1 MPAYGCEKGNA
12 MTDDLHLSLVPSN
25 PDGALLHN
33 ALQKTV
39 SKPALPEGFR
49 ARVLTEVL
57 GDELQRVEARRLALE
72 LEHARAMQ
80 QLRRGHVLLQ
90 RDTLALITV
99 SAFAAGTCASLAVPW
114 LRDTFGLDS
123 ALTVPMIAL
132 VIGVTTGANVWVE
145 RFGKPK
151 WLFGV
156 GSH

>member
-1 MPAYGCEKGNA
+1 M
-12 MTDDLHLSLVPSN
+12 SLEPRLTVVP
-25 PDGALLHN
+25 PEPTGALLHG
-33 ALQKTV
+33 ALQKALA
-39 SKPALPEGFR
+39 KPALPEGFR
-49 ARVLTEVL
+49 SRVMAKVL
-57 GDELQRVEARRLALE
+57 DDQLQQLEARRQALE
-72 LEHARAMQ
+72 LEHANAMQ

-114 LRDTFGLDS
+114 LRDAFGLDS

-132 VIGVTTGANVWVE
+132 VIGCVTGANVWVE
-145 RFGKPK
+145 RFGKPR